1 MSLPALLDGRL
12 KVPAIAAP
20 MFLVSGPALVVETC
34 RAGVL
39 GTFPALNQR
48 TTDGYVDWLETIA
61 AELDGEAA
69 APFGVNLVVHRSNT
83 RLEADL
89 KATVD
94 HKVPLV
100 ITSLGAV
107 PEVIDAVQGYG
118 GVVFHDVINPVHARK
133 AAGMGVDGII
143 AVCAGAG
150 GHAGTLS
157 PLALLPEIRSFF
169 DGTLIL
175 GGAIST
181 GRQIAAARMMGA
193 DLAYI
198 GSRFIATEESLA
210 SAGQKAMILD
220 ADMADIVYTPA
231 ISGVWGNFLRPSIV
245 AAGRDPDDLVT
256 PAQHDFGT
264 DEAKV
269 WKDIWSAGQGVGA
282 IEDMPSAA
290 DLCHRLSSEYRSAL
304 QDAAT
309 W

>member
-48 TTDGYVDWLETIA
+48 TTDGYADWLETIA

-133 AAGMGVDGII
+133 AAAMGVDGII

-181 GRQIAAARMMGA
+181 GRQIAAVRMMGA

-210 SAGQKAMILD
+210 SAGQKAMMLD

-245 AAGRDPDDLVT
+245 AAGRDPDDLLPPT
-256 PAQHDFGT
+256 QHDFGT